1 MIEKVFDRIQ
11 AWVYVLAAIG
21 AIAFWVVTMNGI
33 PPRVTKLEVQVR
45 EHEKRLNQ
53 NEVKLDII
61 LDDVKTIKG
70 FILHR
75 HGGE

>member
-33 PPRVTKLEVQVR
+33 PPRVTKLEVQVS

>member
-1 MIEKVFDRIQ
+1 MINKIQ
-11 AWVYVLAAIG
+11 AWIYVLAAIG
-21 AIAFWVVTMNGI
+21 AISFWVVTIHGI
-33 PPRVTKLEVQVR
+33 PPRVEKLEVQVN